1 MLRAADYAE
10 DFQLLASQ
18 YAMLTLQDDQFTE
31 QGRQD
36 RLLDALLTCRRQGNT
51 LQTQRWWQQLCLER
65 AVQRTALRKSSRRAI
80 CSRTIRKSVII
91 DAQDPRS
98 GPHSF
103 CCDTSLTR
111 TLINTFCCHL
121 RGSDNTQPSVVLDPK
136 NLTTS
141 FPTKT
146 CTACLPT
153 SDAVYRDPSMRQLV
167 AFVGGLDLWRWAL

>member
-36 RLLDALLTCRRQGNT
+36 RLLDGPSDLQETREYFANTKVVAAIVPREGGTEDSVTQKFTKGNMFT
-51 LQTQRWWQQLCLER
+51 HHQ
-65 AVQRTALRKSSRRAI
+65 
-80 CSRTIRKSVII
+80 KSVII

-103 CCDTSLTR
+103 CCDTSLT
-111 TLINTFCCHL
+111 
-121 RGSDNTQPSVVLDPK
+121 K
-136 NLTTS
+136 NLN
-141 FPTKT
+141 
-146 CTACLPT
+146 
-153 SDAVYRDPSMRQLV
+153 
-167 AFVGGLDLWRWAL
+167 